1 MSETVLVA
9 IITVLGGA
17 FMAGVF
23 ALVQSLIKLKFD
35 ERVHK
40 DTRADTKDKRYD
52 ELREEFKK
60 GLDEREATGKERFD
74 INSKLI
80 QENSEQ
86 IAKLLRISEATN
98 NKIDNFADS
107 VSKSFNSI
115 NKNSEVM
122 GEGVKSVLYDKITVI
137 YDKCLSRC
145 DGGAITSE
153 EESNIEQ
160 LYMSY
165 SGLGGNGEGRTKFK
179 KACAMKTVTKE
190 EADRL
195 DHAKLQKY
203 N

>member
-86 IAKLLRISEATN
+86 IAKLLRVSEATN

-107 VSKSFNSI
+107 VTKSFNSI

-122 GEGVKSVLYDKITVI
+122 GEGVRSVLYDKITVI

-165 SGLGGNGEGRTKFK
+165 SGLGGNGEGKTMFK

-195 DHAKLQKY
+195 DHEKTQRFT
-203 N
+203 

>member
-9 IITVLGGA
+9 IITVIGGA
-17 FMAGVF
+17 FMAGIF

-35 ERVHK
+35 ERVHM

-74 INSKLI
+74 INSKMI

-86 IAKLLRISEATN
+86 IAKLLRISEVTN

-165 SGLGGNGEGRTKFK
+165 SGLGGNGEGKTMFK

-195 DHAKLQKY
+195 DHGKTQRFT
-203 N
+203 